1 MLRRNDEYHFVGF
14 TEGILKWKKKTQI
27 NIGFYS
33 MMK

>member
-14 TEGILKWKKKTQI
+14 TEGILKWKKTQI